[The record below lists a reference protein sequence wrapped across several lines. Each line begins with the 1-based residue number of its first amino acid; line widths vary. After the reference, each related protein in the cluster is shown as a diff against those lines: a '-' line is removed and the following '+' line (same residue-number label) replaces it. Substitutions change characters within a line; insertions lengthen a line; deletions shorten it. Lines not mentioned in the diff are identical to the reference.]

1 MTDAGT
7 ATSSNAPHDAVI
19 VSSARTG
26 IGTAFKGSLGD
37 VDALELGTLAVA
49 EAVRRS
55 GVDPELVDDVILG
68 ETLYGGGDI
77 ARYAA
82 IEAGLV
88 NAPGVAQNRHCASGL
103 SAIQSAAASIRAGM
117 DRVVVAGGTHST
129 STFPRTSRRVP
140 GSDEWEEWNSPSH
153 RDTPEAP
160 NRDMSITVGW
170 NAAVQAG
177 VTREEMDAWALRSHQ
192 RAIAAIDGGRFADEV
207 FPVDVANRT
216 GEHRVFAVDEH
227 PRRETSMDK
236 LASLKPLHPEIEGF
250 SITAGNSGGV
260 NDGGAALVLA
270 RRDLSERLG
279 LEPLASVRAWA
290 SAGVP
295 PSETGLAPTVAIP
308 KALQRAGL
316 GIDDVTLWE
325 INEAFASM
333 CVATTRILG
342 IDDSLVNVLGSGC
355 SLGHPI
361 AMTGARMA
369 ISLVNEIRR
378 RGGGTGVA
386 AMCAGGGMSTAVV
399 FDVPAP

>member
-1 MTDAGT
+1 MTDART
-7 ATSSNAPHDAVI
+7 VTKPNSPHDAVI
-19 VSSARTG
+19 VASARTG
-26 IGTAFKGSLGD
+26 IGTAFKGSLLD
-37 VDALELGTLAVA
+37 VDALELGTLAVG

-88 NAPGVAQNRHCASGL
+88 HAPGVAQNRHCASGL
-103 SAIQSAAASIRAGM
+103 TAVQSAAASIRAGM
-117 DRVVVAGGTHST
+117 DRVVVAGGAHST
-129 STFPRTSRRVP
+129 STFPRTSRRVV
-140 GSDEWEEWNSPSH
+140 GTDEWEEWNSPSH

-170 NAAVQAG
+170 NAAVQAH

-192 RAIAAIDGGRFADEV
+192 RAIAAIDGGMFADEI
-207 FPVDVANRT
+207 FPVDVVDRAGDRT
-216 GEHRVFAVDEH
+216 VFAVDEH

-250 SITAGNSGGV
+250 SITAGNSAGV
-260 NDGGAALVLA
+260 NDGAAAMVLA
-270 RRDLSERLG
+270 RRELSEQIG
-279 LEPLASVRAWA
+279 LEPLASVRSWA
-290 SAGVP
+290 SVGVP
-295 PSETGLAPTVAIP
+295 PSETGLAPTIAIP
-308 KALQRAGL
+308 KALDRAGL
-316 GIDDVTLWE
+316 GIDDVVLWE

-333 CVATTRILG
+333 CVATTRILR

-361 AMTGARMA
+361 AMTGARMV

-386 AMCAGGGMSTAVV
+386 AMCAGGGMSTALVL
-399 FDVPAP
+399 DVPAG